1 MRNLSFEEAV
11 MLIKTERERQ
21 RQLAHGGDTDAFD
34 RTSSLNDFIAYTMA
48 YLGRAV
54 QRSLRNEREE
64 QSFET
69 NVIKALGILFASM
82 ERGGAV
88 SFGGIVAMIEK
99 EIEATASFIPADF
112 DNHMTANDF
121 LALAMSYLGR
131 AAEKVA
137 RNEREGHTYGT
148 NVIKAMGLLFAALSN
163 QDTALIYN
171 RA

>member
-1 MRNLSFEEAV
+1 M
-11 MLIKTERERQ
+11 
-21 RQLAHGGDTDAFD
+21 
-34 RTSSLNDFIAYTMA
+34 
-48 YLGRAV
+48 
-54 QRSLRNEREE
+54 
-64 QSFET
+64 
-69 NVIKALGILFASM
+69 FASL

-88 SFGGIVAMIEK
+88 SFEGVVKMVEI
-99 EIEATASFIPADF
+99 EIEATAAFIPADF

-148 NVIKAMGLLFAALSN
+148 NVVKAMGLLFAALSN
-163 QDTALIYN
+163 QDTALAYN